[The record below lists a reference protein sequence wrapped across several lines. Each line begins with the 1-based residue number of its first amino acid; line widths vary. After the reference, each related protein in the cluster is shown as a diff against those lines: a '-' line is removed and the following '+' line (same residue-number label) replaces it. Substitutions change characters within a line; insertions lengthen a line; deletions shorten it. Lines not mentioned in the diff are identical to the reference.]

1 MDFHFGWV
9 RSKIHVQSK
18 EIISEFRSCIACNER
33 KAERIASEDAFC
45 FQLPNQHIQSIAT
58 YGLIRY

>member
-1 MDFHFGWV
+1 M
-9 RSKIHVQSK
+9 QSK

-58 YGLIRY
+58 YCLIRY